1 MTRQTYRKTSSE
13 KQNGLLKV
21 QDPFDGY
28 RCFQKNKTS
37 LSFLL
42 LLWVFLLLHLIVFLV
57 EFRKKTMSR
66 LRRKEATLHTRFLLI
81 SLPLHFFLDFYS
93 PNFSSSSHWE
103 KGQNSPPPSWYHYL
117 ILNFWKIEKRTYVL
131 TFSPKV
137 CATVL
142 NPANY
147 MIMKYFQEEK
157 KKKKICKNS
166 LHPWGLLHF
175 KRGCSKDFR
184 EVTLLQII
192 LFSSQSS
199 PFWRRGGRCE
209 NFFFLKAS
217 KCKGV
222 LPAAQETLSKTNAE
236 ARAGLR
242 EFCLWC

>member
-157 KKKKICKNS
+157 KKKKSVKTLCTHGACCTLRGVAPKISERSHCCKS
-166 LHPWGLLHF
+166 FCFPVKAAHFGGEGEDVRISFSWRQASARVFFLLHR
-175 KRGCSKDFR
+175 KH
-184 EVTLLQII
+184 LA
-192 LFSSQSS
+192 
-199 PFWRRGGRCE
+199 RRMQ
-209 NFFFLKAS
+209 K
-217 KCKGV
+217 
-222 LPAAQETLSKTNAE
+222 P
-236 ARAGLR
+236 GLA
-242 EFCLWC
+242 